1 GATAAPSVHRFL
13 AWASLAIATVPTG
26 AFLAGLIP
34 WSRMSQ
40 PDLGLLLSIVGTA
53 AAQFAL
59 ALVPPWGRSW
69 RGRVGALTL
78 MNLLVISID
87 LATGSHL
94 QANSLL
100 GYNPIVGG
108 RYYGLGNQGAA
119 IFIVSLFVFLGLAIS
134 WLRARGRSRA
144 VIAVPVV
151 VGLLAVFVSG
161 NPSWGAK
168 VGGTIAVLAFVEW
181 RRTPGARSH
190 FGTFFD
196 QLVTGEALQVIG
208 RKLGANLHII
218 QINPALAI
226 VTPLAIIAVLLFL
239 RYLLRFP
246 RIGADSRTGRL

>member
-100 GYNPIVGG
+100 GCNPIVGG

-119 IFIVSLFVFLGLAIS
+119 IFIVSVFVFLGLAVS
-134 WLRARGRSRA
+134 WLRARGCRPA
-144 VIAVPVV
+144 VLAVPVF
-151 VGLLAVFVSG
+151 VGLRAAFVSG

-168 VGGTIAVLAFVEW
+168 FGGTIAFPAGLMVLLALLTKIRLPILRLGLSGLFSQAVDIVSASLYW
-181 RRTPGARSH
+181 LCTPGA
-190 FGTFFD
+190 
-196 QLVTGEALQVIG
+196 
-208 RKLGANLHII
+208 
-218 QINPALAI
+218 
-226 VTPLAIIAVLLFL
+226 
-239 RYLLRFP
+239 
-246 RIGADSRTGRL
+246 